1 LLHSG
6 AGQSGRIIEAI
17 FNQGDSGMGN
27 QEEGRNVMAA
37 KKIVIIEASP
47 RKNGNSTILAQ
58 EVASGARSAGAL
70 VDIVSLADSR
80 IGPCIACDACQESL
94 KTDCIIQ
101 DDMASLYPRLR
112 EADVIVY
119 ATPVY
124 WFTVSGQMKLFM
136 DRCYAL
142 MYAST
147 VPGNDGEAVYTVES
161 DLGSKK
167 LAVVLTYGD
176 VDPFA
181 SGAVNAI
188 RTYQDMARFV
198 GSEIAGI
205 LYGSAFAEGE
215 VSGNDTLLKQAY
227 NLGASLASPG

>member
-1 LLHSG
+1 
-6 AGQSGRIIEAI
+6 
-17 FNQGDSGMGN
+17 
-27 QEEGRNVMAA
+27 MAA
-37 KKIVIIEASP
+37 KRIVIIEASP

-58 EVASGARSAGAL
+58 EVAAGATSAGAL
-70 VDIVSLADSR
+70 VDIVCLADCK

-94 KTDCIIQ
+94 KTDCVIQ

-124 WFTVSGQMKLFM
+124 WFTVSAQMKLFM

-147 VPGNDGEAVYTVES
+147 VPGDDGEPVYTVEC

-176 VDPFA
+176 VDPFV

-205 LYGSAFAEGE
+205 VYGSAFAEGE
-215 VSGNDTLLKQAY
+215 VADNQTLMKQAHA
-227 NLGASLASPG
+227 LGVDLASS

>member
-1 LLHSG
+1 
-6 AGQSGRIIEAI
+6 
-17 FNQGDSGMGN
+17 
-27 QEEGRNVMAA
+27 MAA
-37 KKIVIIEASP
+37 KRIVIIEASP

-58 EVASGARSAGAL
+58 EVAAGATSAGAL
-70 VDIVSLADSR
+70 VDIVCLADCK

-94 KTDCIIQ
+94 KTDCVIH

-124 WFTVSGQMKLFM
+124 WFTVSAQMKLFM

-147 VPGNDGEAVYTVES
+147 VPGDDGEPVYTVEC

-176 VDPFA
+176 VDPFV

-198 GSEIAGI
+198 GSEIASI
-205 LYGSAFAEGE
+205 VYGSAFAEGE
-215 VSGNDTLLKQAY
+215 VADNQTLMKQAHD
-227 NLGASLASPG
+227 LGVDLAS

>member
-1 LLHSG
+1 
-6 AGQSGRIIEAI
+6 
-17 FNQGDSGMGN
+17 
-27 QEEGRNVMAA
+27 MAA
-37 KKIVIIEASP
+37 KRIVIIEASP

-58 EVASGARSAGAL
+58 EVAAGATSAGAL
-70 VDIVSLADSR
+70 VDIVCLADCK

-94 KTDCIIQ
+94 KTDCVIH

-124 WFTVSGQMKLFM
+124 WFTVSAQMKLFM

-147 VPGNDGEAVYTVES
+147 VPGDDGEPVYTVEC

-176 VDPFA
+176 VDPFV

-205 LYGSAFAEGE
+205 VYGSAFAEGE
-215 VSGNDTLLKQAY
+215 VADNQTLMKQAHD
-227 NLGASLASPG
+227 LGVDLAS